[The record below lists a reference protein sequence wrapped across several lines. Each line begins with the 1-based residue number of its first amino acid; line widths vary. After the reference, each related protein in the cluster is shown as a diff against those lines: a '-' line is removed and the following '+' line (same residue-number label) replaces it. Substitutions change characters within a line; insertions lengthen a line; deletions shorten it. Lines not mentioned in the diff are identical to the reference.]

1 MLTGVDNYML
11 NSSLSESVGDRGE
24 LDELG
29 ASPDYG
35 NNAHDSSLAGIM
47 RLSRDT
53 GGGLFTWLY
62 KCRCLNSKIALCLLW
77 FITPPTL

>member
-1 MLTGVDNYML
+1 MLTSVDNYML
-11 NSSLSESVGDRGE
+11 NSSLSKSVGDRGE

-47 RLSRDT
+47 RLGRDT
-53 GGGLFTWLY
+53 GGVYSPGY
-62 KCRCLNSKIALCLLW
+62 ISVGA
-77 FITPPTL
+77 